1 MNISAVVLAGGKST
15 RMKGNNKAYLTYKN
29 EKFIDIILKTL
40 ENEFSNIY
48 ISVDH
53 KEKYKNFGYELIED
67 LFSEIGPISGIY
79 SSLKYVESDFILVF
93 PCDMP
98 LINVEVVK
106 CLLRNVQN
114 EDLCIV
120 LKSSNKIYPLCGV
133 YSKKALPII
142 KEMIDIKDFKLRN
155 LVEKLHGRIILLN
168 EENLN
173 EELLIN
179 VNDPNEYDKLN
190 KN

>member
-79 SSLKYVESDFILVF
+79 SSLK
-93 PCDMP
+93 
-98 LINVEVVK
+98 
-106 CLLRNVQN
+106 
-114 EDLCIV
+114 
-120 LKSSNKIYPLCGV
+120 
-133 YSKKALPII
+133 
-142 KEMIDIKDFKLRN
+142 
-155 LVEKLHGRIILLN
+155 
-168 EENLN
+168 
-173 EELLIN
+173 
-179 VNDPNEYDKLN
+179 
-190 KN
+190 